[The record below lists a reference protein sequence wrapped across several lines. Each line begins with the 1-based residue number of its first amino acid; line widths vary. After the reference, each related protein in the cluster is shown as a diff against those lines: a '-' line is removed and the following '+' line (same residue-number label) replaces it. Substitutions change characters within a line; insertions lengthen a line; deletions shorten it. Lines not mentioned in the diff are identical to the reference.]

1 MPIPLTAG
9 TETGAPEP
17 LASLPAPDSPPP
29 PVNAGEDT
37 TDPAAPIVVNRGPGN
52 TPQLPQIPGYVVEKF
67 VASGGTGVV
76 FRARH
81 LATDRLV
88 ALKLISPRGAGDE
101 IAHERFL
108 REIRTLARIK
118 HPNVVPVYDAGNWH
132 GFPYCT
138 MQFVAQGTLG
148 QHLERFRRDQ
158 RGAVGLLVKVA
169 RGVQAL
175 HDQGIIHRDLK
186 PLNILIGPDDEPL
199 VADFGLAKC
208 LGDESD
214 LTLTALPLG
223 TRMYMAPEQTLGRR
237 QDYKAPCDVW
247 ALGVTLY
254 EVLTGHRPFAD
265 DGHHDVYHVIRT
277 AQPVPP
283 AALSADVPAALQ
295 AIVLKCLAKRPEGR
309 YPTAA
314 ELADDLDRWL
324 RDEPVRALLE
334 SQAKESSRQATL
346 PQKLLPRWRSR
357 RALTAAAVALVAV
370 TMTAALLLQKPPQN
384 AAPREPTFAERIA
397 AGGPVALTDDTGL
410 PLIEPVNEPEHALM
424 RDTIDGYVK
433 FSHTGTG
440 MANILDQKL
449 PADYRVE
456 ALIGTTFNNTVNAR
470 AGIYVGRR
478 LWEGLPFKHES
489 FFTATIGPESVKAER
504 RLVSTFEKY
513 WWARHENGGVSHHLR
528 ATKPWHP
535 ENKNETL
542 RFAPV
547 RIDVRGDT
555 LEVSVDGHP
564 VRSLTAETIARD
576 VNSTVQIQHLKG
588 RLPEYTCE
596 APYLGNGIGIFCHS
610 CECVVRNL
618 TVTKLAPNP

>member
-1 MPIPLTAG
+1 M
-9 TETGAPEP
+9 
-17 LASLPAPDSPPP
+17 
-29 PVNAGEDT
+29 
-37 TDPAAPIVVNRGPGN
+37 NRGPED
-52 TPQLPQIPGYVVEKF
+52 TFQLPQIPGYVVEKF

-88 ALKLISPRGAGDE
+88 ALKLISPRGASDE

-108 REIRTLARIK
+108 REIRTLAQIK

-138 MQFVAQGTLG
+138 MEFVADGTLNG
-148 QHLERFRRDQ
+148 HLERFRKDHR
-158 RGAVGLLVKVA
+158 AAAALLAKVA

-283 AALSADVPAALQ
+283 AALYADVPAALQ
-295 AIVLKCLAKRPEGR
+295 AIVLKCLAKRPGDR

-314 ELADDLDRWL
+314 ELADDLDRWR
-324 RDEPVRALLE
+324 RDEAVRALLE
-334 SQAKESSRQATL
+334 SQAEAAARQATL
-346 PQKLLPRWRSR
+346 PEKPLHWWRSR
-357 RALTAAAVALVAV
+357 RVLIAAAIALVAV
-370 TMTAALLLQKPPQN
+370 ITTAALLLQKPPQD
-384 AAPREPTFAERIA
+384 EPPPTERRPPEPSFGERIA
-397 AGGPVALTDDTGL
+397 AGGPVAITDDTGL
-410 PLIEPVNEPEHALM
+410 PLIEPVNEPDHTLM
-424 RDTIDGYVK
+424 RDTIDNYVK

-440 MANILDQKL
+440 MANILDQEL
-449 PADYRVE
+449 PPDYRVE
-456 ALIGTTFNNTVNAR
+456 AMIGTTFNTTVNAR

-489 FFTATIGPESVKAER
+489 FFAATIGPEFVNAER
-504 RLVSTFEKY
+504 RLAGTFERY
-513 WWARHENGGVSHHLR
+513 WWARHENGLTGNHLR
-528 ATKPWHP
+528 AWSRWHP
-535 ENKNETL
+535 ENKNEKL
-542 RFAPV
+542 RFAKV
-547 RIDVRGDT
+547 RIDVRGDAI
-555 LEVSVDGHP
+555 EGEVDGHP
-564 VRSLTAETIARD
+564 IRPLSAGIIGVDL
-576 VNSTVQIQHLKG
+576 NSA
-588 RLPEYTCE
+588 LPFNGLGPALSEYTFRP
-596 APYLGNGIGIFCHS
+596 PYLGKGIGIYCHS
-610 CECVVRNL
+610 CDCVVRNL
-618 TVTKLAPNP
+618 TVTKLAPKP